1 MISYDDVYIKPQNS
15 SIKSRSNTRLETR
28 LTRNHNIGC
37 PVVASP
43 MDTVMSKEMAVALD
57 SHDCVGILHRFQD
70 PKSQASQVSD
80 LAGLASGPVHRAPVC
95 ASIGATGNFLK
106 NARRYVSAGVDVVL
120 IDVAH
125 GDHDHVESAIKTLHE
140 KLYSFEE
147 REFDIIA
154 GNVATGEG
162 AARLAR
168 WGADAVRVGV
178 GNGCFTPDMKVRMKD
193 GEKKISDIE
202 PGDRVGTHCERWREV
217 LNVRKRNH
225 EGRLMVIDG
234 IECTPDHEFY
244 VVHQSELGEVTDQ
257 NVHRRA
263 EWVEAQNLTEDH
275 WQVRVAEIGKL
286 LDSTK
291 SIEERKYSGEVYDL
305 EVKDDHSYN
314 IGGTVVHN
322 SVCSTRLK
330 TGVGVG
336 QITAIRESVR
346 ALEREAF
353 HDVPVI
359 ADGGIRQPGDA
370 AKALSAG
377 ADSVMVGSILA
388 GTDETPGKVKAK
400 ENGWPDRELYK
411 EYRGSASQGVKD
423 SDDFVEGVSRT
434 VPYRG
439 PVRRIISDLKDGLRS
454 SFSYVGA
461 STVEEF
467 RAKAVLNEVSGSTT
481 KMGSPHH
488 RS

>member
-15 SIKSRSNTRLETR
+15 SIKSRSDVDLETR
-28 LTRNHNIGC
+28 LTRNYNIGC

-57 SHDCVGILHRFQD
+57 SRGCVGILHRFQG
-70 PKSQASQVSD
+70 PKSQAAQVFD
-80 LAGLASGPVHRAPVC
+80 LADLASGPVHRAPVC
-95 ASIGATGNFLK
+95 ASIGATGEFLK
-106 NARRYVSAGVDVVL
+106 NARRYVSAGADVLL

-125 GDHDHVESAIKTLHE
+125 GDHDHVENAIKTLHE
-140 KLYSFEE
+140 ELYSFEE

-202 PGDRVGTHCERWREV
+202 PGDRAGTHLERWREV

-225 EGRLMVIDG
+225 EGRLIVVNG

-244 VVHQSELGEVTDQ
+244 VVHKSSLGKVNDQ
-257 NVHRRA
+257 NIHEHA
-263 EWVEAQNLTEDH
+263 GWVEAQNLTRNH

-286 LDSTK
+286 IGEIN
-291 SIEERKYSGEVYDL
+291 SIEEREYNGKVYDL
-305 EVKDDHSYN
+305 EVEDDHSYN
-314 IGGTVVHN
+314 IEGAVVHN

-336 QITAIRESVR
+336 QITAVQSAVE

-370 AKALSAG
+370 AKALAAG

-467 RAKAVLNEVSGSTT
+467 RAKSTLNKVSGSTA
-481 KMGSPHH
+481 KMGTPHH
-488 RS
+488 SS

>member
-1 MISYDDVYIKPQNS
+1 MISYDDVYIEPKNS
-15 SIKSRSNTRLETR
+15 SVKSRSNAHLKTRF
-28 LTRNHNIGC
+28 TRNHKIGC
-37 PVVASP
+37 PVVGSP
-43 MDTVMSKEMAVALD
+43 MDTVMSKEMAASLD
-57 SHDCVGILHRFQD
+57 SRGCVGILHRFQD
-70 PKSQASQVSD
+70 SKSQASQVSD
-80 LAGLASGPVHRAPVC
+80 LASGSADRAPVC
-95 ASIGATGNFLK
+95 ASIGATGDFLK
-106 NARRYVSAGVDVVL
+106 NARRYVSAGADVLL

-125 GDHDHVESAIKTLHE
+125 GDHEHVENAIKTLHE
-140 KLYSFEE
+140 ELYTFEE
-147 REFDIIA
+147 QEFDIIA

-178 GNGCFTPDMKVRMKD
+178 GNGCFTPDMKVKTKN

-202 PGDRVGTHCERWREV
+202 SGDKVRTHRNRWKNV
-217 LNVRKRNH
+217 LGVRKRDH
-225 EGRLMVIDG
+225 EGHVLSVDG

-257 NVHRRA
+257 NVHRLA
-263 EWVEAQNLTEDH
+263 EWVEAQNLTKNH
-275 WQVRVAEIGKL
+275 WQFRVAEIGKL
-286 LDSTK
+286 LESTN
-291 SIEERKYSGEVYDL
+291 SIEEWHYNGKVYDL
-305 EVKDDHSYN
+305 EVEDDHSYN
-314 IGGTVVHN
+314 IEGSVVHN

-336 QITAIRESVR
+336 QITAIQSAVE

-370 AKALSAG
+370 CKALASG

-411 EYRGSASQGVKD
+411 EYRGSASQGVKG

-439 PVRRIISDLKDGLRS
+439 PVQRIISDLKDGLQS

-461 STVEEF
+461 TTVEEF
-467 RAKAVLNEVSGSTT
+467 RAKSTLNEVSGSTA
-481 KMGSPHH
+481 KMGTPHH
-488 RS
+488 SS

>member
-15 SIKSRSNTRLETR
+15 SIKSRSNVDLETR
-28 LTRNHNIGC
+28 LTRNHKIKC
-37 PVVASP
+37 PVIASP

-57 SHDCVGILHRFQD
+57 SRGCVGILHRFQD

-106 NARRYVSAGVDVVL
+106 NARRYVSAGADVLL

-140 KLYSFEE
+140 ELYSFEE

-178 GNGCFTPDMKVRMKD
+178 GNGCFTPDMKARMKD

-217 LNVRKRNH
+217 LNVRRRDH

-286 LDSTK
+286 LDSTN
-291 SIEERKYSGEVYDL
+291 SIEERQYNGKVYDL

-336 QITAIRESVR
+336 QITAIRESVQ

-353 HDVPVI
+353 HGVPVI

-370 AKALSAG
+370 CKAIAAG
-377 ADSVMVGSILA
+377 ADSVMIGSILA

-400 ENGWPDRELYK
+400 ENGWPDRKLYK

-467 RAKAVLNEVSGSTT
+467 RAKATLNEVSGSTT
-481 KMGSPHH
+481 EMGSPHH
-488 RS
+488 SS